1 MEEKI
6 MRQRFYKHKYFY
18 NMLIKFLLPVL
29 LSITVV
35 GGVGTAVGYSYL
47 KAELDQTNQK
57 LLQSRSEE
65 RRVGE
70 RVCQYV

>member
-1 MEEKI
+1 

-47 KAELDQTNQK
+47 KTELD
-57 LLQSRSEE
+57 
-65 RRVGE
+65 
-70 RVCQYV
+70 

>member
-1 MEEKI
+1 

-47 KAELDQTNQK
+47 KAELDQTN
-57 LLQSRSEE
+57 RSFCSLPCTV
-65 RRVGE
+65 RS
-70 RVCQYV
+70 